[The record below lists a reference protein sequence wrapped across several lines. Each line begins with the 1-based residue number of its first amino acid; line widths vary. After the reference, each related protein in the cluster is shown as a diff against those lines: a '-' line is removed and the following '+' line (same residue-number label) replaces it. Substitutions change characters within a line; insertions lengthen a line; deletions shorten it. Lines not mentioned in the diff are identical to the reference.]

1 VCLHT
6 TPLLPYVKSCG
17 VGMVAVSTS
26 SRILVVGSINID
38 LYKRLDDNSAATFRC
53 INKSVPLANVKGM
66 TLPAKS
72 FLSTISTHCG
82 DDVDQDNL
90 VNAEAFV
97 LSMDGPFEQ
106 KTGGKGAN
114 AAAAAGQT
122 SPCEFIGNFGGAS
135 DNAALLSDLATYGN
149 VDVSRCLT
157 LPGVPT
163 GTAYILRY
171 SDNDNGIVLIGGAN
185 QLWPTADEFLHGN
198 EGTRLRSAIDDCVAV
213 MLQREI
219 PDYVNVVI
227 AKLAYAKGLPVCM
240 DVGGN
245 DALLDPELIP
255 CLSVICPN
263 ESELTFISGIE
274 TRDETG
280 AVHGD
285 LVRKAVTALKAQ
297 CHELGNTNIEVLVT
311 LGSGGSV
318 YFGVDWR
325 CDNTFIGEICMGC
338 YKLSSPDGKPIDTTG
353 AGDCYRGSYVAARY
367 GQGKTV
373 LEAMR
378 WAAAA
383 SSLACEIDGAMPSMP
398 SREKI
403 MARLQEKLA
412 FEGGLDAVAA

>member
-1 VCLHT
+1 
-6 TPLLPYVKSCG
+6 
-17 VGMVAVSTS
+17 MVAA

-38 LYKRLDDNSAATFRC
+38 LYRRLDDNSAATFRC
-53 INKSVPLANVKGM
+53 INTPIPLTSVKGM

-72 FLSTISTHCG
+72 FVSMISTQVKDH
-82 DDVDQDNL
+82 QHL

-122 SPCEFIGNFGGAS
+122 SSCEFIGNFGGAS
-135 DNAALLSDLATYGN
+135 NNAALLSDLATYGD
-149 VDVSRCLT
+149 VDVSRCNN

-185 QLWPTADEFLHGN
+185 QLWPTADELLHGN
-198 EGTRLRSAIDDCVAV
+198 EGMRLRSAIDDCVAV

-227 AKLAYAKGLPVCM
+227 AKLAYTKGLPVCM
-240 DVGGN
+240 DVGGT
-245 DALLDPELIP
+245 DAPLDPELIP
-255 CLSVICPN
+255 YLSVICPN

-274 TRDETG
+274 THDEIG
-280 AVHGD
+280 AVQGD
-285 LVRKAVTALKAQ
+285 LVRKAVKALKAQ
-297 CHELGNTNIEVLVT
+297 CNALGNTNIEILVT

-318 YFGVDWR
+318 YFGVDWI
-325 CDNTFIGEICMGC
+325 CDNPTTSEICMGC
-338 YKLSSPDGKPIDTTG
+338 YKLSTLDCKPIDTTG

-378 WAAAA
+378 WAACA

-398 SREKI
+398 TREMI
-403 MARLQEKLA
+403 IARLQEKLA
-412 FEGGLDAVAA
+412 FEGGLDFVGV